1 MGEDL
6 SDSTLEDLAE
16 AASMQFG
23 PEQLPSEQEWDL
35 MRQFLQHMRLQQ
47 QTAEKYDISSDG
59 GSGRSLGARPPSKG

>member
-1 MGEDL
+1 MENLDGEDL

-23 PEQLPSEQEWDL
+23 PEQPPSEQEWDL

-47 QTAEKYDISSDG
+47 QTA
-59 GSGRSLGARPPSKG
+59 